1 MLNNLKIRNK
11 LAALLALPII
21 ALLVFASVGW
31 RERSNTA
38 SQAQRDEQIVAAAA
52 STQKLVT
59 ALNAESTVT
68 VEGLAPKSGQL
79 DPSVTKQ
86 LKARRVATDAAA
98 KEFLT
103 ANNALH
109 LDPAT
114 TAGQGLEGVKS
125 QFDSIKTERLQLGT
139 GGVSGQDW
147 KIEIDTYRN
156 SYLRAVLHYMQ
167 SLATVTT
174 TPEVVLPLEQLQAL
188 LTYASDSIAVGNNA
202 VGVYGQGGWVRPD
215 ATFDGQKAHDAA
227 VTSTQD
233 GVGNYLEIQQ
243 TSQDVLKSISAGS
256 TEGNGSNTLFDQTN
270 SSMTQGNVL
279 NLALSPWS
287 DPSNLSNSSNPAVKD
302 TKALAT
308 DVQGENTQF
317 AKIGSD
323 FVGNLTH
330 DINVR
335 RSNAVRAAQYYVLFA
350 FLVILAAVVLA
361 ILIARSITLRVHKLT
376 VAADRLS
383 HEQLPRL
390 VDSLKNPAEDDVG
403 YLTSSFADIDVRGS
417 DEIGH
422 LAGAFNRIQGVAVEV
437 ATEQAQLLR
446 KGIGDMFVNLA
457 RRNQGLLDRQIEFI
471 DQLEAAE
478 EDPDQLENL
487 FRLDHLATRMRR
499 NAESLLVLAGAE
511 PNRRRGKPVPLA
523 DVVRAAVGEVEDFA
537 RIDMLQFDE
546 VLVASNAA
554 LDIAHLLS
562 ELMENSANFS
572 PPDSRVEVVG
582 HRTKAEGYVIS
593 VADHGIGMT
602 AEQLAEANDL
612 LARPPLVGLALS
624 RSLGFI
630 VIGRLAARF
639 GIAVRLMPS
648 PSGGTTAMVSL
659 PPSLIT
665 DQPRSSSG
673 PGAIQTSSDEAIE
686 SAPPDASSLL
696 DSGDGRPPARR
707 RGASGSGSGSAGD
720 GGAPAAPPTPPPA
733 SDGATLAKDARAA
746 ERRQG
751 APPTAPK
758 RPARP
763 APAPKAKPESVPEP
777 ATAATPA
784 SNGARAE
791 APPAAATA
799 SGLTKRVPRSAGGA
813 RAVPGGDGKRAATQ
827 NRRSPDEVRS
837 MLSNYRSGMEKGR
850 GEDTDANSSEDT
862 KK

>member
-1 MLNNLKIRNK
+1 M
-11 LAALLALPII
+11 
-21 ALLVFASVGW
+21 
-31 RERSNTA
+31 
-38 SQAQRDEQIVAAAA
+38 
-52 STQKLVT
+52 
-59 ALNAESTVT
+59 
-68 VEGLAPKSGQL
+68 
-79 DPSVTKQ
+79 
-86 LKARRVATDAAA
+86 
-98 KEFLT
+98 
-103 ANNALH
+103 
-109 LDPAT
+109 
-114 TAGQGLEGVKS
+114 KS
-125 QFDSIKTERLQLGT
+125 QLESIKVERAQIGT

-147 KIEIDTYRN
+147 VNEIDTYRN
-156 SYLRAVLHYMQ
+156 SYLRSVLQYTQ
-167 SLATVTT
+167 NLATVTT

-202 VGVYGQGGWVRPD
+202 VGIYGQGGWVRPT
-215 ATFDGQKAHDAA
+215 ATFDSPEAKTSAEDDQKKI
-227 VTSTQD
+227 
-233 GVGNYLEIQQ
+233 VGNYLQIQQ
-243 TSQDVLKSISAGS
+243 TSKDVLQSISAGS
-256 TEGNGSNTLFDQTN
+256 TEGAGTNTLYDQTN
-270 SSMTQGNVL
+270 SSMTQGSVL
-279 NLALSPWS
+279 NLALSSWA
-287 DPSNLSNSSNPAVKD
+287 DPTNLSVNLSPETQN
-302 TKALAT
+302 TKALAA
-308 DVQGENTQF
+308 DVQGENSQF
-317 AKIGSD
+317 TKIGSD
-323 FVGNLTH
+323 FVDNLTH

-335 RSNAVRAAQYYVLFA
+335 RSNAVRASQYYVLFA

-361 ILIARSITLRVHKLT
+361 SLIARSITLRVHKLT

-403 YLTSSFADIDVRGS
+403 YLTSSFADIDVSGS

-602 AEQLAEANDL
+602 PEQLAEANDL

-665 DQPRSSSG
+665 DQPRSASG
-673 PGAIQTSSDEAIE
+673 PGAITTTADEPIE
-686 SAPPDASSLL
+686 AAPQDASSLL
-696 DSGDGRPPARR
+696 DAGDGRPPARR
-707 RGASGSGSGSAGD
+707 RGASGSEPTGE
-720 GGAPAAPPTPPPA
+720 GGAHAAPPTPP
-733 SDGATLAKDARAA
+733 GHIGRGFARQGRPRRRESAGRTSERPQCPQAARSLPSAA
-746 ERRQG
+746 EAEAGTGDGVSTGVSTGLQRG
-751 APPTAPK
+751 E
-758 RPARP
+758 RPGVGCCRDPERPHQARP
-763 APAPKAKPESVPEP
+763 AQCWRHSCGAGRRWQAGRDAEP
-777 ATAATPA
+777 PF
-784 SNGARAE
+784 
-791 APPAAATA
+791 
-799 SGLTKRVPRSAGGA
+799 AG
-813 RAVPGGDGKRAATQ
+813 
-827 NRRSPDEVRS
+827 
-837 MLSNYRSGMEKGR
+837 
-850 GEDTDANSSEDT
+850 
-862 KK
+862 